1 MTTTAHDAF
10 DRRTV
15 VLSGFLP
22 AALFAIGEGAIIPII
37 PIAADSLGAGLAL
50 AGFVAALIL
59 VGELI
64 GDVPSGVVVGRIG
77 ERNAMI
83 GAALVSVVGLVT
95 CTVAPNPWVLAL
107 GVFLV
112 GVSTAVFA
120 LARHAYMTTAIPLRI
135 RARAL
140 SSLGGVFRFGYFVG
154 PFVSAAVVHLTGTTQ
169 SAFWIHVVCCL
180 AAAAVLL
187 VLRDPATGA
196 RGLRL
201 PHRASRPGPDA
212 TRPHRASRPSPDTT
226 APPAAAGGQD
236 ATTLAAAGP
245 DPTPLPAAAEGAD
258 ATTDRRDA
266 AGHEDPGTLPQEP
279 TTDTGAQLVQ
289 AEAHGL
295 FRTIRENRAVLARL
309 GSGAALIGAL
319 RAGRQVIL
327 PLWAVSVGLDDA
339 TAALV
344 IGIAGAVDFALFYTS
359 GQIMD
364 RWGRLASAL
373 PCMLGLSVSYF
384 LLAWSGHLDARVG
397 WFVGIAIGMS
407 LANGVGSGILMTLGA
422 DLAPRGNPAPF
433 LGAWRFTGDFG
444 SAAAPL
450 VLSGVTAVASLAL
463 ASGVMGV
470 LGLVGAGVLLRYV
483 PRYLPR
489 RLR

>member
-1 MTTTAHDAF
+1 MATTGNDSF
-10 DRRTV
+10 DFRSV
-15 VLSGFLP
+15 LLSGFLP

-37 PIAADSLGAGLAL
+37 PIAADSLGATLAF
-50 AGFVAALIL
+50 AGFVASLIL

-64 GDVPSGVVVGRIG
+64 GDVPSGIVVARIG

-83 GAALVSVVGLVT
+83 GAALVSVGGLVV
-95 CTVAPNPWVLAL
+95 CTTAANAWVLAL

-120 LARHAYMTTAIPLRI
+120 LARHAYMTTAIPVRI

-154 PFVSAAVVHLTGTTQ
+154 PFLAAGVIHLTGTTA

-180 AAAAVLL
+180 AAATVLL

-196 RGLRL
+196 RGLRM
-201 PHRASRPGPDA
+201 PPRASRSGPDA
-212 TRPHRASRPSPDTT
+212 TGVTEPS
-226 APPAAAGGQD
+226 
-236 ATTLAAAGP
+236 
-245 DPTPLPAAAEGAD
+245 
-258 ATTDRRDA
+258 
-266 AGHEDPGTLPQEP
+266 
-279 TTDTGAQLVQ
+279 TDTGAVFVEK
-289 AEAHGL
+289 EAHGL
-295 FRTIRENRAVLARL
+295 FRTIRANGAVLLRL
-309 GSGAALIGAL
+309 GSGAALIGAM

-327 PLWAVSVGLDDA
+327 PLWAVSVGLDDS

-373 PCMLGLSVSYF
+373 PCMLGLSISYF

-397 WFVGIAIGMS
+397 WFVGIAMGMS

-422 DLAPRGNPAPF
+422 DLAPRDDPAPF

-450 VLSGVTAVASLAL
+450 VISGVTAVATIAM

-470 LGLVGAGVLLRYV
+470 LGLIGAGVLLRYV

-489 RLR
+489 QLR

>member
-1 MTTTAHDAF
+1 MTSDTPAF
-10 DRRTV
+10 DFRAV
-15 VLSGFLP
+15 LLSGFLP

-37 PIAADSLGAGLAL
+37 PIAASSLGAGLAF

-64 GDVPSGVVVGRIG
+64 GDVPSGVVVARIG
-77 ERNAMI
+77 ERNAMV
-83 GAALVSVVGLVT
+83 GAAAVSVVGLLV
-95 CTVAPNPWVLAL
+95 CTVAPNAWVLAL

-120 LARHAYMTTAIPLRI
+120 LARHAYMTTAIPLHI

-154 PFVSAAVVHLTGTTQ
+154 PFIAAGVVHLTGTTQ
-169 SAFWIHVVCCL
+169 SAFWIHIVCCL
-180 AAAAVLL
+180 AAAVVLL

-196 RGLRL
+196 RGFR
-201 PHRASRPGPDA
+201 
-212 TRPHRASRPSPDTT
+212 RPHRASRP
-226 APPAAAGGQD
+226 
-236 ATTLAAAGP
+236 
-245 DPTPLPAAAEGAD
+245 
-258 ATTDRRDA
+258 TTDHATDGSA
-266 AGHEDPGTLPQEP
+266 VAEP
-279 TTDTGAQLVQ
+279 PTDTGAQFVQ
-289 AEAHGL
+289 QEAHGL
-295 FRTIRENRAVLARL
+295 FRTIRANRAVLLRL
-309 GSGAALIGAL
+309 GSGAGLIGAL

-397 WFVGIAIGMS
+397 WFVAIAIGMS

-444 SAAAPL
+444 QAAAPL
-450 VLSGVTAVASLAL
+450 VISGVTAVASIAV

-470 LGLVGAGVLLRYV
+470 LGLVGAGILLRYV

>member
-1 MTTTAHDAF
+1 MATTPNDSF
-10 DRRTV
+10 DFRSV
-15 VLSGFLP
+15 LLSGFLP

-37 PIAADSLGAGLAL
+37 PIAADSLGAGLAF
-50 AGFVAALIL
+50 AGFVASLIL

-64 GDVPSGVVVGRIG
+64 GDVPSGIVVARIG

-83 GAALVSVVGLVT
+83 GAALVSVGGLVV
-95 CTVAPNPWVLAL
+95 CTTAGNAWVLAL

-120 LARHAYMTTAIPLRI
+120 LARHAYMTTAIPVRI

-154 PFVSAAVVHLTGTTQ
+154 PFVAAGVIHVTGATR

-180 AAAAVLL
+180 AAATVLL

-201 PHRASRPGPDA
+201 PARASRPTDA
-212 TRPHRASRPSPDTT
+212 TEPS
-226 APPAAAGGQD
+226 
-236 ATTLAAAGP
+236 
-245 DPTPLPAAAEGAD
+245 
-258 ATTDRRDA
+258 
-266 AGHEDPGTLPQEP
+266 
-279 TTDTGAQLVQ
+279 TDTGAVFVEK
-289 AEAHGL
+289 EAHGL
-295 FRTIRENRAVLARL
+295 FRTIRANRAVLLRL
-309 GSGAALIGAL
+309 GSGAGLIGAM

-327 PLWAVSVGLDDA
+327 PLWAVSVGLDDS

-373 PCMLGLSVSYF
+373 PCMLGLSISYF

-397 WFVGIAIGMS
+397 WFVAIAMAMS

-422 DLAPRGNPAPF
+422 DLAPRDDPAPF

-450 VLSGVTAVASLAL
+450 LISGVTAVASIAV

-470 LGLVGAGVLLRYV
+470 LGLIGAGVLLRYV

-489 RLR
+489 QLR

>member
-1 MTTTAHDAF
+1 MTSTTNDAF
-10 DRRTV
+10 DLRGV
-15 VLSGFLP
+15 LLSGFLP

-37 PIAADSLGAGLAL
+37 PIAADSLGATLAI
-50 AGFVAALIL
+50 AGFVASLIL

-64 GDVPSGVVVGRIG
+64 GDVPSGVVVARIG

-83 GAALVSVVGLVT
+83 GAAVVSVVGLLV
-95 CTVAPNPWVLAL
+95 CTAAPNPVVLAL

-112 GVSTAVFA
+112 GLSTAVFA

-154 PFVSAAVVHLTGTTQ
+154 PFLAAGVIHLTGTTQ
-169 SAFWIHVVCCL
+169 SAFWVHIVCCL
-180 AAAAVLL
+180 GAAVVLL
-187 VLRDPATGA
+187 VIRDPATGV
-196 RGLRL
+196 RGLQR
-201 PHRASRPGPDA
+201 PNRASRPDESTATDA
-212 TRPHRASRPSPDTT
+212 PT
-226 APPAAAGGQD
+226 
-236 ATTLAAAGP
+236 ATTQATEL
-245 DPTPLPAAAEGAD
+245 EG
-258 ATTDRRDA
+258 
-266 AGHEDPGTLPQEP
+266 EQFVKEES
-279 TTDTGAQLVQ
+279 Q
-289 AEAHGL
+289 GL
-295 FRTIRENRAVLARL
+295 FQTIRAHHRVLVRL
-309 GSGAALIGAL
+309 GSGAALIGAM

-327 PLWAVSVGLDDA
+327 PLWAVSVGLDDS
-339 TAALV
+339 TTALV

-373 PCMLGLSVSYF
+373 PCMLGLSVCYF
-384 LLAWSGHLDARVG
+384 LLAWSGHLDARVS
-397 WFVGIAIGMS
+397 WFIAVAMAMS

-422 DLAPRGNPAPF
+422 DLAPADRPAPF
-433 LGAWRFTGDFG
+433 LGAWRFTGDLG

-450 VLSGVTAVASLAL
+450 VISGVTALASIAI

-470 LGLVGAGVLLRYV
+470 LGLVGAGILLRYV

-489 RLR
+489 TLR

>member
-1 MTTTAHDAF
+1 MTPSDPSPF
-10 DRRTV
+10 DVRAV
-15 VLSGFLP
+15 LLSGFLP
-22 AALFAIGEGAIIPII
+22 ATLFAIGEGAIIPII

-50 AGFVAALIL
+50 AGFVASLIL

-64 GDVPSGVVVGRIG
+64 GDVPSGVVVARIG

-83 GAALVSVVGLVT
+83 GAALVSVVGLLV
-95 CTVAPNPWVLAL
+95 CTAAPNPVVLSV

-112 GVSTAVFA
+112 GLSTAVFA
-120 LARHAYMTTAIPLRI
+120 LARHAYMTTAIPVRV

-154 PFVSAAVVHLTGTTQ
+154 PFLAAGVIHLTGTTR
-169 SAFWIHVVCCL
+169 SAFWVHVVCCL
-180 AAAAVLL
+180 LAAGVLL
-187 VLRDPATGA
+187 VVRDPATGV
-196 RGLRL
+196 RGLRR
-201 PHRASRPGPDA
+201 PRRASDPEAMSAD
-212 TRPHRASRPSPDTT
+212 
-226 APPAAAGGQD
+226 PAVA
-236 ATTLAAAGP
+236 
-245 DPTPLPAAAEGAD
+245 
-258 ATTDRRDA
+258 
-266 AGHEDPGTLPQEP
+266 
-279 TTDTGAQLVQ
+279 TDTGAVLVQ
-289 AEAHGL
+289 QESHGL
-295 FRTIRENRAVLARL
+295 FRTIRAHSRVLVRL
-309 GSGAALIGAL
+309 GSGAALIGAM

-327 PLWAVSVGLDDA
+327 PLWAVSVGLDDS

-344 IGIAGAVDFALFYTS
+344 IGVAGAIDFALFYTS

-373 PCMLGLSVSYF
+373 PCMLGLSVCYF

-397 WFVGIAIGMS
+397 WFVAVAMAMS

-422 DLAPRGNPAPF
+422 DLAPRGAPAPF
-433 LGAWRFTGDFG
+433 LGAWRFTGDLG

-450 VLSGVTAVASLAL
+450 LISGVTAVASIAI

-470 LGLVGAGVLLRYV
+470 LGLVGAGILLRYV

-489 RLR
+489 TLR

>member
-1 MTTTAHDAF
+1 MATTANDSF
-10 DRRTV
+10 DFRSV
-15 VLSGFLP
+15 LLSGFLP

-37 PIAADSLGAGLAL
+37 PIAADSLGASLAF
-50 AGFVAALIL
+50 AGFVASLIL

-64 GDVPSGVVVGRIG
+64 GDVPSGIVVARIG

-83 GAALVSVVGLVT
+83 GAALVSVVGLV
-95 CTVAPNPWVLAL
+95 VATTAANAWVLAL

-154 PFVSAAVVHLTGTTQ
+154 PFIAAGVVHLTGTTS

-180 AAAAVLL
+180 AAATVLL

-201 PHRASRPGPDA
+201 PPRASRPTADPVADA
-212 TRPHRASRPSPDTT
+212 SGGAGTE
-226 APPAAAGGQD
+226 PPA
-236 ATTLAAAGP
+236 
-245 DPTPLPAAAEGAD
+245 
-258 ATTDRRDA
+258 
-266 AGHEDPGTLPQEP
+266 
-279 TTDTGAQLVQ
+279 DTGAQFVQ
-289 AEAHGL
+289 QEAQGL
-295 FRTIRENRAVLARL
+295 FRTIRANRAVLLRL
-309 GSGAALIGAL
+309 GSGAGLIGAM

-327 PLWAVSVGLDDA
+327 PLWAVSVGLDDSA
-339 TAALV
+339 AALV

-373 PCMLGLSVSYF
+373 PCMLGLSISYF

-397 WFVGIAIGMS
+397 WFVAIAMGMS

-422 DLAPRGNPAPF
+422 DLAPRNAPAPF

-450 VLSGVTAVASLAL
+450 VISGVTAIASIAV

-470 LGLVGAGVLLRYV
+470 LGLVGAGILLRYV

-489 RLR
+489 QLR

>member
-1 MTTTAHDAF
+1 MTSTANAPF
-10 DRRTV
+10 DRRGV
-15 VLSGFLP
+15 LLSGFLP

-37 PIAADSLGAGLAL
+37 PIAADSLGASLAF

-77 ERNAMI
+77 ERNAMM
-83 GAALVSVVGLVT
+83 GAAVVSVVGLLV
-95 CTVAPNPWVLAL
+95 CVVAPNAWVLAL

-154 PFVSAAVVHLTGTTQ
+154 PFVSAGVVHLTGTTQ

-180 AAAAVLL
+180 AAAVVLL
-187 VLRDPATGA
+187 VLRDPATGV

-201 PHRASRPGPDA
+201 PSRGSRPEHGPDG
-212 TRPHRASRPSPDTT
+212 TGRTG
-226 APPAAAGGQD
+226 PPAPH
-236 ATTLAAAGP
+236 P
-245 DPTPLPAAAEGAD
+245 D
-258 ATTDRRDA
+258 
-266 AGHEDPGTLPQEP
+266 EP
-279 TTDTGAQLVQ
+279 PTDTGAQFVER
-289 AEAHGL
+289 EAHGL

-339 TAALV
+339 SAALV

-373 PCMLGLSVSYF
+373 PCMLGLAVSYF

-450 VLSGVTAVASLAL
+450 VISGVTAVASLAL

>member
-1 MTTTAHDAF
+1 MATTGNDSF
-10 DRRTV
+10 DFRSV
-15 VLSGFLP
+15 LLSGFLP

-37 PIAADSLGAGLAL
+37 PIAADSLGASLAF
-50 AGFVAALIL
+50 AGFVASLIL

-64 GDVPSGVVVGRIG
+64 GDVPSGVVVARIG

-83 GAALVSVVGLVT
+83 GAALVSVVGLV
-95 CTVAPNPWVLAL
+95 VATTAANAWVLAL

-154 PFVSAAVVHLTGTTQ
+154 PFLAAGVIHLTGSTR
-169 SAFWIHVVCCL
+169 SAFWIHIVCCL

-187 VLRDPATGA
+187 VLRDPASGA

-201 PHRASRPGPDA
+201 PPRASRPA
-212 TRPHRASRPSPDTT
+212 TDVSGGDVTE
-226 APPAAAGGQD
+226 PPA
-236 ATTLAAAGP
+236 
-245 DPTPLPAAAEGAD
+245 
-258 ATTDRRDA
+258 
-266 AGHEDPGTLPQEP
+266 
-279 TTDTGAQLVQ
+279 DTGAQFVQ
-289 AEAHGL
+289 QEAHGL
-295 FRTIRENRAVLARL
+295 FRTIRANRAVLLRL
-309 GSGAALIGAL
+309 GSGAGLIGAM

-327 PLWAVSVGLDDA
+327 PLWAVSVGLDDS

-373 PCMLGLSVSYF
+373 PCMLGLSISYF
-384 LLAWSGHLDARVG
+384 LLAWSGHLDARIG
-397 WFVGIAIGMS
+397 WFVAIAMAMS

-422 DLAPRGNPAPF
+422 DLAPRDAPAPF

-450 VLSGVTAVASLAL
+450 VISGVTAVASIAV

-470 LGLVGAGVLLRYV
+470 LGLVGAGILLRYV
-483 PRYLPR
+483 PLYLPR
-489 RLR
+489 PRR

>member
-1 MTTTAHDAF
+1 MTSTTNDAF
-10 DRRTV
+10 DLRGV
-15 VLSGFLP
+15 LLSGFLP

-37 PIAADSLGAGLAL
+37 PIAADSLGASLAI
-50 AGFVAALIL
+50 AGFVASLIL

-64 GDVPSGVVVGRIG
+64 GDVPSGVVVARIG

-83 GAALVSVVGLVT
+83 GAAVVSVVGLLV
-95 CTVAPNPWVLAL
+95 CTAAPNPLVLAV

-112 GVSTAVFA
+112 GLSTAVFA

-154 PFVSAAVVHLTGTTQ
+154 PFLAAGVIHLTGTTQ
-169 SAFWIHVVCCL
+169 SAFWVHVVCCL
-180 AAAAVLL
+180 GAAVVLL
-187 VLRDPATGA
+187 VIRDPATGV
-196 RGLRL
+196 RGLQR
-201 PHRASRPGPDA
+201 PARTSRPTEPDA
-212 TRPHRASRPSPDTT
+212 TDAAT
-226 APPAAAGGQD
+226 ATD
-236 ATTLAAAGP
+236 ATTAAG
-245 DPTPLPAAAEGAD
+245 TAQPAELEGEQFVKAES
-258 ATTDRRDA
+258 
-266 AGHEDPGTLPQEP
+266 Q
-279 TTDTGAQLVQ
+279 
-289 AEAHGL
+289 GL
-295 FRTIRENRAVLARL
+295 FQTIRAHHRVLVRL
-309 GSGAALIGAL
+309 GSGAALIGAM

-327 PLWAVSVGLDDA
+327 PLWAVSVGLDDS

-373 PCMLGLSVSYF
+373 PCMLGLSVCYF
-384 LLAWSGHLDARVG
+384 LLAWSDHLDARIA
-397 WFVGIAIGMS
+397 WFVAVAMAMS

-422 DLAPRGNPAPF
+422 DLAPADRPAPF
-433 LGAWRFTGDFG
+433 LGAWRFTGDLG

-450 VLSGVTAVASLAL
+450 VISGVTALATIAV

-470 LGLVGAGVLLRYV
+470 LGLVGAGILLRYV

-489 RLR
+489 TLR

>member
-1 MTTTAHDAF
+1 MTSENPAF
-10 DRRTV
+10 DLRSV
-15 VLSGFLP
+15 LLSGFLP

-37 PIAADSLGAGLAL
+37 PIAASSLGAGLAF

-64 GDVPSGVVVGRIG
+64 GDVPSGVVVARIG

-83 GAALVSVVGLVT
+83 GAAVVSVVGLLV
-95 CTVAPNPWVLAL
+95 CTVAPNAWVLAL

-120 LARHAYMTTAIPLRI
+120 LARHAYMTTAIPLAV

-154 PFVSAAVVHLTGTTQ
+154 PFIAAGVVHLTGTTQ
-169 SAFWIHVVCCL
+169 SAFWIHIACCL
-180 AAAAVLL
+180 AAAVVLL

-196 RGLRL
+196 RGFRR
-201 PHRASRPGPDA
+201 PSRASRPDG
-212 TRPHRASRPSPDTT
+212 
-226 APPAAAGGQD
+226 
-236 ATTLAAAGP
+236 
-245 DPTPLPAAAEGAD
+245 
-258 ATTDRRDA
+258 RDA
-266 AGHEDPGTLPQEP
+266 ADVSRTVEP
-279 TTDTGAQLVQ
+279 PTDTGAQFVQ
-289 AEAHGL
+289 QEAHGL
-295 FRTIRENRAVLARL
+295 FRTIRANRAVLLRL
-309 GSGAALIGAL
+309 GSGAGLIGAL

-422 DLAPRGNPAPF
+422 DLAPRGAPAPF

-444 SAAAPL
+444 QAAAPL
-450 VLSGVTAVASLAL
+450 VISGVTAVASIAV

-470 LGLVGAGVLLRYV
+470 LGLVGAGILLRYV

>member
-1 MTTTAHDAF
+1 MATTGNDSF
-10 DRRTV
+10 DFRSV
-15 VLSGFLP
+15 LLSGFLP

-37 PIAADSLGAGLAL
+37 PIAADSLGASLAF
-50 AGFVAALIL
+50 AGFVASLIL

-64 GDVPSGVVVGRIG
+64 GDVPSGIVVARIG

-83 GAALVSVVGLVT
+83 GAALVSVVGLVIAT
-95 CTVAPNPWVLAL
+95 TAANAWVLAL

-154 PFVSAAVVHLTGTTQ
+154 PFLAAGVVHLTGTTQ

-180 AAAAVLL
+180 AAAVVLL
-187 VLRDPATGA
+187 VLRDPVTGA

-201 PHRASRPGPDA
+201 PPRASRPTTDHA
-212 TRPHRASRPSPDTT
+212 TDGSRGNATE
-226 APPAAAGGQD
+226 PPA
-236 ATTLAAAGP
+236 
-245 DPTPLPAAAEGAD
+245 
-258 ATTDRRDA
+258 
-266 AGHEDPGTLPQEP
+266 
-279 TTDTGAQLVQ
+279 DTGAQFVQ
-289 AEAHGL
+289 QEAHGL
-295 FRTIRENRAVLARL
+295 FRTIRANRAVLLRL
-309 GSGAALIGAL
+309 GSGAGLIGAM

-327 PLWAVSVGLDDA
+327 PLWAVSVGLDDS

-373 PCMLGLSVSYF
+373 PCMLGLSISYF

-397 WFVGIAIGMS
+397 WFVAIAMGMS

-422 DLAPRGNPAPF
+422 DLAPRDAPAPF

-450 VLSGVTAVASLAL
+450 VISGVTAVASIAV

-470 LGLVGAGVLLRYV
+470 LGLVGAGILLRYV

-489 RLR
+489 PLR

>member
-1 MTTTAHDAF
+1 MTSETPAF
-10 DRRTV
+10 DFRAV

-37 PIAADSLGAGLAL
+37 PIAASSLGAGLAF
-50 AGFVAALIL
+50 AGFVASLIL

-64 GDVPSGVVVGRIG
+64 GDVPSGVVVARIG

-83 GAALVSVVGLVT
+83 GAAMVSIVGLLV
-95 CTVAPNPWVLAL
+95 CTVAPDAWVLAV

-120 LARHAYMTTAIPLRI
+120 LARHAYMTTAIPVHV

-169 SAFWIHVVCCL
+169 SAFWIHVTCCL
-180 AAAAVLL
+180 AAAVVLL

-201 PHRASRPGPDA
+201 PS
-212 TRPHRASRPSPDTT
+212 RASRPSVDT
-226 APPAAAGGQD
+226 AEELREPP
-236 ATTLAAAGP
+236 
-245 DPTPLPAAAEGAD
+245 
-258 ATTDRRDA
+258 
-266 AGHEDPGTLPQEP
+266 
-279 TTDTGAQLVQ
+279 TDTGAQFVQ
-289 AEAHGL
+289 EEAHGL
-295 FRTIRENRAVLARL
+295 FRTIRANRAVLLRL
-309 GSGAALIGAL
+309 GSGAGLIGAL

-397 WFVGIAIGMS
+397 WFVAIAIGMS

-422 DLAPRGNPAPF
+422 DLAPRDHPAPF

-450 VLSGVTAVASLAL
+450 VISGVTAVASLAL

-470 LGLVGAGVLLRYV
+470 LGLVGAGILLRYV

-489 RLR
+489 ALR

>member
-1 MTTTAHDAF
+1 MTSTTNDAF
-10 DRRTV
+10 DRRGV
-15 VLSGFLP
+15 LLSGFLP

-37 PIAADSLGAGLAL
+37 PIAADSLGASLAF

-83 GAALVSVVGLVT
+83 GAAVVSVVGLLV
-95 CTVAPNPWVLAL
+95 CVVAPNAWVLAV

-154 PFVSAAVVHLTGTTQ
+154 PFVSAGVVHLTGTTQ

-180 AAAAVLL
+180 AAAVVLL

-201 PHRASRPGPDA
+201 PSRASRPDA
-212 TRPHRASRPSPDTT
+212 TN
-226 APPAAAGGQD
+226 
-236 ATTLAAAGP
+236 ATDGLNATDGVSTS
-245 DPTPLPAAAEGAD
+245 DPTRRAAPAPHPDEPL
-258 ATTDRRDA
+258 
-266 AGHEDPGTLPQEP
+266 
-279 TTDTGAQLVQ
+279 TDTGAQLVER
-289 AEAHGL
+289 EAHGL

-339 TAALV
+339 SAALV

-373 PCMLGLSVSYF
+373 PCMLGLAVSYF

-397 WFVGIAIGMS
+397 WFVAIAIGMS

-450 VLSGVTAVASLAL
+450 LISGVTAVASLAL
-463 ASGVMGV
+463 ASGAMGV

>member
-1 MTTTAHDAF
+1 MTSTRDDAF
-10 DRRTV
+10 DFRGV
-15 VLSGFLP
+15 LLSGFLP

-37 PIAADSLGAGLAL
+37 PIAASSLGASLAF

-64 GDVPSGVVVGRIG
+64 GDVPSGIVVGRIG

-83 GAALVSVVGLVT
+83 GAAVVSVVGLLV
-95 CTVAPNPWVLAL
+95 CTVAPNPWVLAV

-154 PFVSAAVVHLTGTTQ
+154 PFISAAVVHLTGTTQ
-169 SAFWIHVVCCL
+169 SAFWIHVTCCL
-180 AAAAVLL
+180 AAAVVLL
-187 VLRDPATGA
+187 VLRDPATGT

-201 PHRASRPGPDA
+201 PPRSSRP
-212 TRPHRASRPSPDTT
+212 
-226 APPAAAGGQD
+226 
-236 ATTLAAAGP
+236 
-245 DPTPLPAAAEGAD
+245 AD
-258 ATTDRRDA
+258 ATTAPTA
-266 AGHEDPGTLPQEP
+266 ADGAEVHHPLEP
-279 TTDTGAQLVQ
+279 PTDTGAQFVQ
-289 AEAHGL
+289 REAQGL
-295 FRTIRENRAVLARL
+295 FRTLREHRGVLARL

-327 PLWAVSVGLDDA
+327 PLWAVSVGMDDS

-373 PCMLGLSVSYF
+373 PCMLGLAVSYF

-397 WFVGIAIGMS
+397 WFVAIAIGMS

-422 DLAPRGNPAPF
+422 DLAPRGEPAPF

-450 VLSGVTAVASLAL
+450 VISGVTAVASLAL

>member
-1 MTTTAHDAF
+1 MTSDTPAF
-10 DRRTV
+10 DFRAV
-15 VLSGFLP
+15 LLSGFLP

-37 PIAADSLGAGLAL
+37 PIAASSLGASLAF

-64 GDVPSGVVVGRIG
+64 GDVPSGVVVARIG

-83 GAALVSVVGLVT
+83 GAAAVSVVGLLV
-95 CTVAPNPWVLAL
+95 CTVAPNAWVLAL

-120 LARHAYMTTAIPLRI
+120 LARHAYMTTAIPLHI

-154 PFVSAAVVHLTGTTQ
+154 PFIAAGVVHLTGTTQ
-169 SAFWIHVVCCL
+169 SAFWIHIVCCL
-180 AAAAVLL
+180 AAAVVLL

-196 RGLRL
+196 RGFRR
-201 PHRASRPGPDA
+201 PPRASRPATSPATDA
-212 TRPHRASRPSPDTT
+212 SAVTE
-226 APPAAAGGQD
+226 PPA
-236 ATTLAAAGP
+236 
-245 DPTPLPAAAEGAD
+245 
-258 ATTDRRDA
+258 
-266 AGHEDPGTLPQEP
+266 
-279 TTDTGAQLVQ
+279 DTGAQFVQ
-289 AEAHGL
+289 QEAHGL
-295 FRTIRENRAVLARL
+295 FRTIRANGAVLLRL
-309 GSGAALIGAL
+309 GSGAGLIGAL

-339 TAALV
+339 TAALI

-397 WFVGIAIGMS
+397 WFVAIAIGMS

-444 SAAAPL
+444 QAAAPL
-450 VLSGVTAVASLAL
+450 VISGVTAVASIAV

-470 LGLVGAGVLLRYV
+470 LGLVGAGILLRYV

>member
-1 MTTTAHDAF
+1 MARTGNDSF
-10 DRRTV
+10 DFRAV
-15 VLSGFLP
+15 LLSGFLP

-37 PIAADSLGAGLAL
+37 PIAANSLGASLAI
-50 AGFVAALIL
+50 AGFVASLIL

-64 GDVPSGVVVGRIG
+64 GDVPSGVVVARIG

-83 GAALVSVVGLVT
+83 GAALVSMVGLVV
-95 CTVAPNPWVLAL
+95 CTVAPNPVVLAV

-112 GVSTAVFA
+112 GLSTAVFA
-120 LARHAYMTTAIPLRI
+120 LARHAYMTTAIPIHI

-154 PFVSAAVVHLTGTTQ
+154 PFLAAGVIHLTGTTQ
-169 SAFWIHVVCCL
+169 SAFWIHIVCCL
-180 AAAAVLL
+180 AAAVTLL
-187 VLRDPATGA
+187 VLRDPATGV
-196 RGLRL
+196 RGLRR
-201 PHRASRPGPDA
+201 PSRASRPDGDTVGDA
-212 TRPHRASRPSPDTT
+212 
-226 APPAAAGGQD
+226 
-236 ATTLAAAGP
+236 
-245 DPTPLPAAAEGAD
+245 
-258 ATTDRRDA
+258 
-266 AGHEDPGTLPQEP
+266 
-279 TTDTGAQLVQ
+279 TDTGAILVQ
-289 AEAHGL
+289 QESHGL
-295 FRTIRENRAVLARL
+295 FRTIRQNRSVLLRL
-309 GSGAALIGAL
+309 GSGAGLIGAM

-327 PLWAVSVGLDDA
+327 PLWAVSVGMDDA

-373 PCMLGLSVSYF
+373 PCMLGLSISYF

-397 WFVGIAIGMS
+397 WFVGIAVGMS

-444 SAAAPL
+444 QAAAPL
-450 VLSGVTAVASLAL
+450 LISGITAVASIAI

-470 LGLVGAGVLLRYV
+470 LGLIGAGVLLRYV

>member
-1 MTTTAHDAF
+1 MPSETPAF
-10 DRRTV
+10 DLRAV

-22 AALFAIGEGAIIPII
+22 AALFAVGEGAIIPII
-37 PIAADSLGAGLAL
+37 PIAADNLGAGLAF
-50 AGFVAALIL
+50 AGFVASLIL

-83 GAALVSVVGLVT
+83 GAAAVSVVGLLV
-95 CTVAPNPWVLAL
+95 CTWAPNPWVLAV

-120 LARHAYMTTAIPLRI
+120 LARHAYMTTAIPVHV

-154 PFVSAAVVHLTGTTQ
+154 PFIAAGVVHLTGTTQ
-169 SAFWIHVVCCL
+169 SAFWIHITCCL
-180 AAAAVLL
+180 LAAVVLL
-187 VLRDPATGA
+187 VIRDPATGA
-196 RGLRL
+196 RGFRK
-201 PHRASRPGPDA
+201 PHRASRPTAPDV
-212 TRPHRASRPSPDTT
+212 TT
-226 APPAAAGGQD
+226 ATAVAEPP
-236 ATTLAAAGP
+236 
-245 DPTPLPAAAEGAD
+245 
-258 ATTDRRDA
+258 
-266 AGHEDPGTLPQEP
+266 
-279 TTDTGAQLVQ
+279 TDTGAQFVQ
-289 AEAHGL
+289 DEAHGL
-295 FRTIRENRAVLARL
+295 FRTIRTHRKVLLRL
-309 GSGAALIGAL
+309 GSGAGLIGAL

-327 PLWAVSVGLDDA
+327 PLWAVSVGLDDS

-373 PCMLGLSVSYF
+373 PCMVGLALSYF
-384 LLAWSGHLDARVG
+384 LLAWSGHLDTRVG

-422 DLAPRGNPAPF
+422 DLAPRDHPAPF

-450 VLSGVTAVASLAL
+450 LISGVTAVASIAV